1 MSEGDDD
8 LAATVTWGEL
18 LAEAGGRLRR
28 AGHPEVEA
36 RWIVEEAAGFD
47 AGELDDGLATRV
59 TERALA
65 RFDTMLA
72 RREAGEPLQYVLGR
86 WGFRSLDLAVDRRA
100 LIPRPE
106 TEVLVEVA
114 LGELDRLGA
123 GERSVRVV
131 DLGTG
136 SGAVALAVAA
146 ERVRAEVWATDRSAG
161 AVALARENLAGLG
174 RAAARVR
181 VVEGDWFA
189 ALPNELRGTVGVV
202 VSNPPYVADGDDVD
216 PVVRDWEPHDA
227 LFAGPDGLRDLRR
240 IVAEAP
246 AWLAP
251 GGALVVELAPT
262 QAAAVAELM
271 AEVGLSDVRVVPD
284 LADRDRVVV
293 GVSPPA

>member
-1 MSEGDDD
+1 VSEDDDD
-8 LAATVTWGEL
+8 LAATITWGEL
-18 LAEAGGRLRR
+18 LAEAVGRLRR

-36 RWIVEEAAGFD
+36 RWIVEEAGGFE
-47 AGELDDGLATRV
+47 GEELEVGLAEPV
-59 TERALA
+59 TERALV

-72 RREAGEPLQYVLGR
+72 RRETGEPLQYVLGR

-146 ERVRAEVWATDRSAG
+146 ERVRTEVWATDRSAD

-189 ALPNELRGTVGVV
+189 ALPNELRGTVDVV

-262 QAAAVAELM
+262 QAAAVAGLM
-271 AEVGLSDVRVVPD
+271 VAAGLVEARVVAD
-284 LADRDRVVV
+284 LAGRDRVVV